1 MRPDT
6 RGMSSLI
13 FETHRILCGN
23 GTPPRRWKCGREGRR
38 SVAHACRV
46 VHVRDRCR
54 ILRGEKSRSVTRRGS
69 ISQWGKK
76 GRMGAKPRV
85 ARARRGTGRP
95 GRGSTREMGSG
106 YKCTWNKALA
116 AVEMRFIILYTTFLR
131 GFCPYSRIHF
141 TAEVAV
147 SL

>member
-1 MRPDT
+1 
-6 RGMSSLI
+6 MSSLI

-85 ARARRGTGRP
+85 GRARRGTGRP
-95 GRGSTREMGSG
+95 RRGSTREMGSG
-106 YKCTWNKALA
+106 YKCTWNEALA
-116 AVEMRFIILYTTFLR
+116 AVEMRFIIPCLYYVPERVLR
-131 GFCPYSRIHF
+131 GRGRAYSHIHF

-147 SL
+147 IH